1 MENGLKQIAIWGK
14 IIFRGIS
21 EFFTVP
27 LNFNQR
33 KAGKS
38 IKIKKFAQIAG
49 PPENLCID
57 WIFSGNQNLTSGS
70 RFFFK
75 KIKKNLAEEK
85 LGWSFGCSFFWRGGN
100 FFIYI
105 FFEKKIWFATRPYTP
120 KSCRENRGLATNVRF
135 S

>member
-21 EFFTVP
+21 EFLTVP

-38 IKIKKFAQIAG
+38 IKSKKFAQIAG

-57 WIFSGNQNLTSGS
+57 WLFSGNQNLTSGS

-85 LGWSFGCSFFWRGGN
+85 LGDGHLDVYFSGGMATF
-100 FFIYI
+100 FFI
-105 FFEKKIWFATRPYTP
+105 FF
-120 KSCRENRGLATNVRF
+120 
-135 S
+135 

>member
-21 EFFTVP
+21 EFLTVP

-75 KIKKNLAEEK
+75 KIKNLAEET
-85 LGWSFGCSFFWRGGN
+85 LGDCHLGGHFLEGGPTFF
-100 FFIYI
+100 FS
-105 FFEKKIWFATRPYTP
+105 FEKKVVSYPLLLIP
-120 KSCRENRGLATNVRF
+120 KKQPEE
-135 S
+135 